1 MAEIQT
7 MYADGVLGNQGI
19 INVLGVLVGGV
30 FNYIRPKGAAPYE
43 LKNTIGSVFDYMYP
57 PETPEQQKNT
67 VNNNLLAFL
76 SQAPGFNKDLLGVNH
91 GK

>member
-1 MAEIQT
+1 
-7 MYADGVLGNQGI
+7 
-19 INVLGVLVGGV
+19 
-30 FNYIRPKGAAPYE
+30 
-43 LKNTIGSVFDYMYP
+43 MYP

-91 GK
+91 GE